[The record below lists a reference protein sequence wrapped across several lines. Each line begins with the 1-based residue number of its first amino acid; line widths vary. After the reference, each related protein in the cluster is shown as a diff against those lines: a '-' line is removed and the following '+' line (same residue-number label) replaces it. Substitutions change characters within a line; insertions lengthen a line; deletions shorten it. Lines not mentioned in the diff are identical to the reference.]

1 MILTTFWRRGG
12 TWQRLNC
19 SSRLHSRALKMG
31 SELESR
37 CSRWFRD
44 SSSTHRHSAAQ
55 QRSLSI
61 RTLWLLCSPPPGFL
75 GFIFFYYSFAGFS
88 ARFLASPCSRAFGGI
103 RGGLMTGDLWL
114 VLEGPSLVS
123 TSASGLPSHPV
134 NDDK

>member
-37 CSRWFRD
+37 CSRSFQD

-61 RTLWLLCSPPPGFL
+61 RTHWLLCSPPPGFL
-75 GFIFFYYSFAGFS
+75 GFIFFLLFFC
-88 ARFLASPCSRAFGGI
+88 RFLCTFPRFS
-103 RGGLMTGDLWL
+103 
-114 VLEGPSLVS
+114 VQPSLRRDQGWFDDGGSLVGAGGS
-123 TSASGLPSHPV
+123 FFSVHLRFGPPQSPSQ
-134 NDDK
+134 